1 MGILEESY
9 LEKINNLGT
18 TIIKK
23 RAGLWNCA
31 CMYCGD
37 SKTNSRK
44 KRGFFYYGIDKVEL
58 IYSCRNCGVS
68 VHFSEY
74 LAKWHNSYHTQ
85 YKLERMR
92 STPHKLVTRKPPE
105 QRVDKRI
112 QPTIIHNDIKAKKI
126 YQSLADL
133 PDNHI
138 AKKYMI
144 DRKLTKFNFFG
155 YVDNFSRYV
164 DELTGC
170 LPKYEKLPKDKRIII
185 PITTPEGE
193 LVGFQGRAL
202 NDKSIRYITIK
213 LNEEKFV
220 KVYGLDRYN
229 KNEYGFML
237 EGAFD
242 SILLPNSLAMCGSS
256 LDMNLLDTGYV
267 DPDKLIIVYD
277 NEPRNKEIVAKMRS
291 VIDAGF
297 RIHIPRNFESTSSK
311 DINKMYMD
319 GQKLIDIA
327 TNIVKNSYSGARAIL
342 QLNNWSR

>member
-1 MGILEESY
+1 MGILEEGY

-23 RAGLWNCA
+23 RAGLWNCS

-44 KRGFFYYGIDKVEL
+44 KRGFFYYGLDKVEL

-74 LAKWHNSYHTQ
+74 LAKWHTAYHTQ

-92 STPHKLVTRKPPE
+92 APTNKLVTKTKTF
-105 QRVDKRI
+105 VSKKL
-112 QPTIIHNDIKAKKI
+112 QPTIIHNDIKVNKI
-126 YQSLADL
+126 YQSLAEL
-133 PDNHI
+133 PENHV

-144 DRKLTKFNFFG
+144 DRKITKFHLFG

-170 LPKYEKLPKDKRIII
+170 APEYERLPNDKRIII
-185 PITTPEGE
+185 PITTPSGD
-193 LVGFQGRAL
+193 LVGIQGRAL

-213 LNEEKFV
+213 IDEDRFT

-229 KNEYGFML
+229 KEKNGFLL

-242 SILLPNSLAMCGSS
+242 SVLLPNSLAMCGSS
-256 LDMNLLDTGYV
+256 LDMSILDKDYI
-267 DPDKLIIVYD
+267 DPSKLIIVYD

-297 RIHIPRNFESTSSK
+297 KVHIPKKYESTLSK
-311 DINKMYMD
+311 DINKMYID
-319 GQKLIDIA
+319 GQKIIDIA

-342 QLNNWSR
+342 QLNDWSR